1 MPRRDPEV
9 GVDDD
14 KSALSNDAPASST
27 VSTQAVLNFIDLAG
41 SERASIHDASS
52 SSTSVP
58 IGASVRNPSNF
69 GSTHRSSSNNKQ
81 TNMNLNSQRVREGQ
95 HINKSLFYLTQVIS
109 RQAEG

>member
-41 SERASIHDASS
+41 SERASIHDV

-58 IGASVRNPSNF
+58 IGASVRNPSIF
-69 GSTHRSSSNNKQ
+69 GSTHRSSSNNQQ
-81 TNMNLNSQRVREGQ
+81 TNMSLNSQRVREGQ